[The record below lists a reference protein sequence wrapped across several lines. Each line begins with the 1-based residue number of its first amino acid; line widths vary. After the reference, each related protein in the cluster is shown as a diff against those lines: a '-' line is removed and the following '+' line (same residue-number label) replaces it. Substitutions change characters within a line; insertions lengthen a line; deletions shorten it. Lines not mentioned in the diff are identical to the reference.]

1 MGGRGSGAGLNKGG
15 AETRQLT
22 SLANAPSS
30 DFVKNKVVSEKNTS
44 KISEAQQ
51 KLLLR
56 KIEDK
61 KKKIKTFM
69 EGYNRD
75 LKDLEKRRGEKIKGT
90 LSQKM
95 EKAMGIIYNEPYK
108 ILKREIKKLSDAK
121 KTKFANKAIDI
132 LSK

>member
-1 MGGRGSGAGLNKGG
+1 MGGRGSSAVLNKGG